1 MIEMIAASIEDA
13 LTIEKAGA
21 DRIDLR
27 TAFSEGGLTPSYGLI
42 EQVVR
47 NVSIPVHVIIKPHS
61 RGYVYNHRDLDVMK
75 GDAWMISELG
85 CAGASIGILDPD
97 GIPDIAAIDYVLGNT
112 NLKFTFNRAIDRS
125 SNLMESL
132 EILKRYQ
139 RCQEILTSGG
149 PGSAFENFRIL
160 KEIADRKGRLGLF
173 VGSGVEY
180 HNIQFLTKALNG
192 CHLHVGTAIRKGE
205 RLNPVDF
212 EDARELVEKY
222 RAAIS
227 GQQ

>member
-13 LTIEKAGA
+13 LTIERAGA

-61 RGYVYNHRDLDVMK
+61 RGYVYSQRDLDVMK

-85 CAGASIGILDPD
+85 CSGASIGILDQE
-97 GIPDIAAIDYVLGNT
+97 GMPDIEAIDYVLGNT

-125 SNLMESL
+125 TDLMESL
-132 EILKRYQ
+132 EVLKRYD

-149 PGSAFENFRIL
+149 PGSAFENFRTL
-160 KEIADRKGRLGLF
+160 KEISDRKGRLGLF
-173 VGSGVEY
+173 IGSGVEY
-180 HNIQFLTKALNG
+180 HNIQFLTKSLKG
-192 CHLHVGTAIRKGE
+192 CHLHMGTAIRKGE
-205 RLNPVDF
+205 RLNPVDLD
-212 EDARELVEKY
+212 DARELVEKY
-222 RAAIS
+222 RLALL
-227 GQQ
+227 GQ